1 MTLFTFLAAETAA
14 AGPIQEIATQFGVDW
29 WKLISQMIS
38 FSIVVFVLN
47 KYAYQPILDVL
58 AERRQK
64 IAEGLANAEESR
76 KQLASAQQQATEIL
90 TKANLDAQKVI
101 DDAKA
106 AAKTLQDRETQRAS
120 MEAEQIINKAK
131 QAAEREH
138 AKMLATLKKQVAR
151 LVVDTTTKVTG
162 RVLTDDDQKRLS
174 EEAARE
180 VAA

>member
-1 MTLFTFLAAETAA
+1 MNLFIFLAAEPGA

-47 KYAYQPILDVL
+47 KYAYKPILDVL
-58 AERRQK
+58 AERRRK

-76 KQLASAQQQATEIL
+76 KQLASAQQQASDIMA
-90 TKANLDAQKVI
+90 KASLDAQKVI

-106 AAKTLQDRETQRAS
+106 AAKALQEREAQRAT

-138 AKMLATLKKQVAR
+138 TKMLAALKKQVAR
-151 LVVDTTTKVTG
+151 LVIDTTSKVTG
-162 RVLTDDDQKRLS
+162 RILTDDDQKRLS